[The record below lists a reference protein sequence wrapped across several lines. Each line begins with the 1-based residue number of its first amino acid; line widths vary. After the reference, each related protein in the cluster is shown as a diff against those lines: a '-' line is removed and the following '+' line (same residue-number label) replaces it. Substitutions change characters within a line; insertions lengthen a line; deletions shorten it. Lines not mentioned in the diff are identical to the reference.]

1 MIRVLLIGT
10 TFVSVVLFPWPL
22 TVFLVFAS
30 SVFEPLIPLIV
41 GIFADTLY
49 YAPQVYA
56 VPLYTLYGMILTGT
70 VFFVR
75 SRLRAS
81 TMRE

>member
-1 MIRVLLIGT
+1 MHVLLIST

-22 TVFLVFAS
+22 TVFLVFAFS
-30 SVFEPLIPLIV
+30 FFEPLMPLVI

-49 YAPQVYA
+49 YAPQAYA
-56 VPLYTLYGMILTGT
+56 IPLYTLYGIICTSGI
-70 VFFVR
+70 FFVR

-81 TMRE
+81 IIEG